1 MKHLLES
8 VAVENTSE
16 TQAHQETAP
25 ATHRVRRTF
34 ATILGGVG
42 IIFLCLGLVSM
53 VLIGFVSSPDAA
65 KSTVKSALSSAE
77 VRQVI
82 ADELVNKLE
91 EGGDG
96 EEAGNSIVFSLA
108 RPLIVNAV
116 ANKLGEPAMRDFAGE
131 VASKMYAVY
140 IEDAPATTVDIST
153 FATGTIDA
161 IRGVDPSVPKD
172 EDPKMD
178 PIDVKKNEGDTDIK
192 GIRNLAKS
200 GVWLFLALGVLL
212 QVAAWFLATAGQ
224 WKKLQ
229 RLGIRLAIGGV
240 IMFAVISIVKSKV
253 PQSVEDN
260 EAAAKAAANF
270 ITSPMLTRFI
280 ALTVLGI
287 VVAIAGFF
295 LQRKEN
301 ASPVS

>member
-1 MKHLLES
+1 MQ
-8 VAVENTSE
+8 NISE
-16 TQAHQETAP
+16 TQADLETAP
-25 ATHRVRRTF
+25 LTHRVRRTF
-34 ATILGGVG
+34 ATLLGGVG

-82 ADELVNKLE
+82 AEELVTRLE
-91 EGGDG
+91 EGGNG
-96 EEAGNSIVFSLA
+96 ENLENSFIFSLA

-240 IMFAVISIVKSKV
+240 IMFAAISIVKSKV

-260 EAAAKAAANF
+260 EAAAKAATNF

-280 ALTVLGI
+280 VLTVLGI
-287 VVAIAGFF
+287 VVAIAGFVV
-295 LQRKEN
+295 QRKEN
-301 ASPVS
+301 ASPIS

>member
-1 MKHLLES
+1 
-8 VAVENTSE
+8 
-16 TQAHQETAP
+16 
-25 ATHRVRRTF
+25 
-34 ATILGGVG
+34 
-42 IIFLCLGLVSM
+42 M
-53 VLIGFVSSPDAA
+53 VLIGFVSSADAA
-65 KSTVKSALSSAE
+65 KSTVKSALSSPE

-82 ADELVNKLE
+82 AEELVNKLE

-96 EEAGNSIVFSLA
+96 EDSIIFSLA

-153 FATGTIDA
+153 FASGTIDA
-161 IRGVDPSVPKD
+161 IRGVDASVPKD

-192 GIRNLAKS
+192 RIRNLAKS

-260 EAAAKAAANF
+260 EAAAKAATNF
-270 ITSPMLTRFI
+270 IASPMLTRFI
-280 ALTVLGI
+280 VLTVLGI
-287 VVAIAGFF
+287 VVAAAGFF

>member
-1 MKHLLES
+1 MK
-8 VAVENTSE
+8 NFSE
-16 TQAHQETAP
+16 TQADQGTVQL
-25 ATHRVRRTF
+25 THRVRRTF

-65 KSTVKSALSSAE
+65 KSTVKSALSSPE

-82 ADELVNKLE
+82 AEELVTRLE
-91 EGGDG
+91 EGGNG
-96 EEAGNSIVFSLA
+96 ENLENSFIFSLA

-161 IRGVDPSVPKD
+161 IRGVDPSVSDD
-172 EDPKMD
+172 EDPMMD

-240 IMFAVISIVKSKV
+240 IMFATISIVKSKV

-270 ITSPMLTRFI
+270 ITSPMLARFI
-280 ALTVLGI
+280 VLTVLGI
-287 VVAIAGFF
+287 VITGAGFF

-301 ASPVS
+301 ASPAS

>member
-1 MKHLLES
+1 MQ
-8 VAVENTSE
+8 NISE
-16 TQAHQETAP
+16 TQADQETVQV
-25 ATHRVRRTF
+25 THRVRRTF

-82 ADELVNKLE
+82 ADELVKKLE

-96 EEAGNSIVFSLA
+96 EDAENSIVFSLA

-131 VASKMYAVY
+131 VASKMYAVF

-240 IMFAVISIVKSKV
+240 IMFAAISIVKSKV

-280 ALTVLGI
+280 VLTVLGI
-287 VVAIAGFF
+287 VVAIAGFVV
-295 LQRKEN
+295 QRKEN
-301 ASPVS
+301 ASTVS

>member
-1 MKHLLES
+1 MQ
-8 VAVENTSE
+8 NISE
-16 TQAHQETAP
+16 TQADQETVQV
-25 ATHRVRRTF
+25 THRARRTF

-82 ADELVNKLE
+82 AEELVKKLE

-96 EEAGNSIVFSLA
+96 EDAENSIVFSLA

-140 IEDAPATTVDIST
+140 IEDAPTTTVDIST

-212 QVAAWFLATAGQ
+212 QMAAWFLATAGQ

-240 IMFAVISIVKSKV
+240 IMFAAISIVKSKV

-260 EAAAKAAANF
+260 EAAAKAATNF

-280 ALTVLGI
+280 VLTVLGI
-287 VVAIAGFF
+287 VVAIAGFVV
-295 LQRKEN
+295 QRKEN
-301 ASPVS
+301 ASTVS

>member
-1 MKHLLES
+1 MENIS
-8 VAVENTSE
+8 ENQIDEGVAE
-16 TQAHQETAP
+16 Q
-25 ATHRVRRTF
+25 THRVRRTF

-65 KSTVKSALSSAE
+65 KSTVKSALSSPE

-82 ADELVNKLE
+82 AEELVTRLE

-96 EEAGNSIVFSLA
+96 VNSFIFSLA
-108 RPLIVNAV
+108 RPLIVNVV
-116 ANKLGEPAMRDFAGE
+116 ANKMGEPAMRDFAGE

-153 FATGTIDA
+153 FAKGTIDA
-161 IRGVDPSVPKD
+161 IRGVDPFVPKD

-212 QVAAWFLATAGQ
+212 QVAAWFLATVGQ

-240 IMFAVISIVKSKV
+240 IMFAIISIVKSRA
-253 PQSVEDN
+253 PQSVKDN
-260 EAAAKAAANF
+260 EAAAKAATDF
-270 ITSPMLTRFI
+270 ITSPMLIRFI
-280 ALTVLGI
+280 VLTVLGI
-287 VVAIAGFF
+287 VIAGTGFF

-301 ASPVS
+301 ASLVS

>member
-1 MKHLLES
+1 MQ
-8 VAVENTSE
+8 NISE
-16 TQAHQETAP
+16 TQADQETVQV
-25 ATHRVRRTF
+25 THRVRRTF

-82 ADELVNKLE
+82 AEELVKKLE

-96 EEAGNSIVFSLA
+96 EDAENSIVFSLA

-240 IMFAVISIVKSKV
+240 IMFAAISIVKSKV

-280 ALTVLGI
+280 VLTVLGI
-287 VVAIAGFF
+287 VVAIAGFVV
-295 LQRKEN
+295 QRKEN
-301 ASPVS
+301 ASTVS

>member
-1 MKHLLES
+1 MQ
-8 VAVENTSE
+8 NISE
-16 TQAHQETAP
+16 TQADQETVQV
-25 ATHRVRRTF
+25 THRVRRTF

-82 ADELVNKLE
+82 AEELVKKLE

-96 EEAGNSIVFSLA
+96 EDAENSIVFSLA

-212 QVAAWFLATAGQ
+212 QMAAWFLATAGQ

-240 IMFAVISIVKSKV
+240 IMFAAISIVKSKV

-287 VVAIAGFF
+287 VVAIAGFVV
-295 LQRKEN
+295 QRKEN
-301 ASPVS
+301 ASTVS

>member
-1 MKHLLES
+1 MQNIS
-8 VAVENTSE
+8 ENQIDQGAAE
-16 TQAHQETAP
+16 Q
-25 ATHRVRRTF
+25 THRVRRTF

-65 KSTVKSALSSAE
+65 KSTLKSALSSAE

-82 ADELVNKLE
+82 AEELVKKLE

-96 EEAGNSIVFSLA
+96 EDAENSIVFSLA

-140 IEDAPATTVDIST
+140 IEDAPTTTVDIST

-240 IMFAVISIVKSKV
+240 IMFAAISIVKSKV

-260 EAAAKAAANF
+260 EAAAKAATNF

-280 ALTVLGI
+280 VLTVLGI
-287 VVAIAGFF
+287 VVAIAGFVV
-295 LQRKEN
+295 QRKEN
-301 ASPVS
+301 ASTVS

>member
-1 MKHLLES
+1 MQ
-8 VAVENTSE
+8 NISE
-16 TQAHQETAP
+16 TQADQETVQV
-25 ATHRVRRTF
+25 THRVRRTF

-82 ADELVNKLE
+82 AEELVKKLE

-96 EEAGNSIVFSLA
+96 EDAENSIVFSLA

-240 IMFAVISIVKSKV
+240 IMFAAISIVKSKV

-260 EAAAKAAANF
+260 EAAAKAATNF

-280 ALTVLGI
+280 VLTVLGI
-287 VVAIAGFF
+287 VVAIAGFVV
-295 LQRKEN
+295 QRKEN
-301 ASPVS
+301 ASTVS

>member
-1 MKHLLES
+1 MGS
-8 VAVENTSE
+8 ISE
-16 TQAHQETAP
+16 TQADLEIAP

-34 ATILGGVG
+34 ATLLGGIG
-42 IIFLCLGLVSM
+42 IIFLCIGLVSM
-53 VLIGFVSSPDAA
+53 VLIGFVSSSEAA

-82 ADELVNKLE
+82 ADELVKKLE

-96 EEAGNSIVFSLA
+96 EDAEDSIIFSLA

-153 FATGTIDA
+153 FASGTIDA
-161 IRGVDPSVPKD
+161 IRGVDASVPKD

-192 GIRNLAKS
+192 RIRNLAKS

-260 EAAAKAAANF
+260 EAAAKAATNF
-270 ITSPMLTRFI
+270 IASPMLTRFI
-280 ALTVLGI
+280 VLTVLGI
-287 VVAIAGFF
+287 VVAAAGFF

>member
-1 MKHLLES
+1 MQ
-8 VAVENTSE
+8 NISE
-16 TQAHQETAP
+16 TKADQETVQV
-25 ATHRVRRTF
+25 THRVRRTF

-65 KSTVKSALSSAE
+65 KSTLKSALSSAE

-82 ADELVNKLE
+82 AEELVKKLE

-96 EEAGNSIVFSLA
+96 EDAENSIVFSLA

-212 QVAAWFLATAGQ
+212 QMAAWLLATAGQ

-240 IMFAVISIVKSKV
+240 IMFAAISIVKSKV
-253 PQSVEDN
+253 PQSVADN
-260 EAAAKAAANF
+260 EAAAKAATNF

-280 ALTVLGI
+280 VLTVLGI
-287 VVAIAGFF
+287 VVAIAGFVV
-295 LQRKEN
+295 QRKEN
-301 ASPVS
+301 ASTVS

>member
-1 MKHLLES
+1 M
-8 VAVENTSE
+8 ENISE
-16 TQAHQETAP
+16 TQADLEIAP

-34 ATILGGVG
+34 ATLLGGIG

-96 EEAGNSIVFSLA
+96 EDSIIFSLA

-153 FATGTIDA
+153 FASGTIDA
-161 IRGVDPSVPKD
+161 IRGVDASVPKD

-212 QVAAWFLATAGQ
+212 QVAAWFLATVGQ

-270 ITSPMLTRFI
+270 IASPMLTRFI
-280 ALTVLGI
+280 VLTVLGI
-287 VVAIAGFF
+287 VVAAAGFF

>member
-1 MKHLLES
+1 M
-8 VAVENTSE
+8 ENISE
-16 TQAHQETAP
+16 TQADLEIAP

-34 ATILGGVG
+34 ATLLGGIG

-96 EEAGNSIVFSLA
+96 EDSIIFSLA

-153 FATGTIDA
+153 FASGTIDA
-161 IRGVDPSVPKD
+161 IRGVDASVPKD

-192 GIRNLAKS
+192 RIRNLAKS

-212 QVAAWFLATAGQ
+212 QVAAWFLTTAGQ

-270 ITSPMLTRFI
+270 IASPMLTRFI
-280 ALTVLGI
+280 VLTVLGI
-287 VVAIAGFF
+287 VVAAAGFF
-295 LQRKEN
+295 LQREEN

>member
-1 MKHLLES
+1 MQ
-8 VAVENTSE
+8 NISE
-16 TQAHQETAP
+16 TQADLETAP
-25 ATHRVRRTF
+25 LTHRVRRTF
-34 ATILGGVG
+34 ATLLGGVG

-82 ADELVNKLE
+82 AEELVTRLE
-91 EGGDG
+91 EGGNG
-96 EEAGNSIVFSLA
+96 ENLENSFIFSLA

-212 QVAAWFLATAGQ
+212 QVAAWFLATASH

-229 RLGIRLAIGGV
+229 RLGIRLASGGL
-240 IMFAVISIVKSKV
+240 IMFATISIVKSRA
-253 PQSVEDN
+253 PQSVKDN

-270 ITSPMLTRFI
+270 IASPLLTRFI
-280 ALTVLGI
+280 VLTVLG
-287 VVAIAGFF
+287 VVIAGAGFF

>member
-1 MKHLLES
+1 MQNIS
-8 VAVENTSE
+8 ENQIDQGAAE
-16 TQAHQETAP
+16 Q
-25 ATHRVRRTF
+25 THRVRRTF
-34 ATILGGVG
+34 VTILGGVG

-82 ADELVNKLE
+82 AEELVKKLE

-96 EEAGNSIVFSLA
+96 EDAENSIVFSLA

-140 IEDAPATTVDIST
+140 IEDAPTTTVDIST

-240 IMFAVISIVKSKV
+240 IMFAAISIVKSKV

-260 EAAAKAAANF
+260 EAAAKAATNF

-280 ALTVLGI
+280 VLTVLGI
-287 VVAIAGFF
+287 VVAIAGFVV
-295 LQRKEN
+295 QRKEN
-301 ASPVS
+301 ASPIS

>member
-1 MKHLLES
+1 MQNIS
-8 VAVENTSE
+8 ENQIDQGAAE
-16 TQAHQETAP
+16 Q
-25 ATHRVRRTF
+25 THRVRRTF
-34 ATILGGVG
+34 VTILGGVG

-82 ADELVNKLE
+82 AEELVKKLE

-96 EEAGNSIVFSLA
+96 EDAENSIVFSLA

-229 RLGIRLAIGGV
+229 RLGIRLTIGGV
-240 IMFAVISIVKSKV
+240 IMFAAISIVKSKV

-280 ALTVLGI
+280 VLTVLGI
-287 VVAIAGFF
+287 VVAIAGFVV
-295 LQRKEN
+295 QRKEN
-301 ASPVS
+301 ASTVS

>member
-1 MKHLLES
+1 M
-8 VAVENTSE
+8 ENISE
-16 TQAHQETAP
+16 TQADLEIAP

-34 ATILGGVG
+34 ATLLGGIG

-96 EEAGNSIVFSLA
+96 EDSIIFSLA

-153 FATGTIDA
+153 FASGTIDA
-161 IRGVDPSVPKD
+161 IRGVDASVPKD

-192 GIRNLAKS
+192 RIRNLAKS

-270 ITSPMLTRFI
+270 IASPMLTRFI
-280 ALTVLGI
+280 VVTVLGI
-287 VVAIAGFF
+287 VITAAGFF

>member
-1 MKHLLES
+1 MQNIS
-8 VAVENTSE
+8 ENQIDQGAAE
-16 TQAHQETAP
+16 Q
-25 ATHRVRRTF
+25 THRVRRTF
-34 ATILGGVG
+34 VTILGGVG

-82 ADELVNKLE
+82 AEELVKKLE

-96 EEAGNSIVFSLA
+96 EDAENSIVFSLA

-240 IMFAVISIVKSKV
+240 IMFAAISIVKSKV

-287 VVAIAGFF
+287 VVAIAGFVV
-295 LQRKEN
+295 QRKEN
-301 ASPVS
+301 ASTVS

>member
-1 MKHLLES
+1 MQ
-8 VAVENTSE
+8 NISE
-16 TQAHQETAP
+16 TQADQETVQV
-25 ATHRVRRTF
+25 THRVRRTF
-34 ATILGGVG
+34 VTILGGVG

-82 ADELVNKLE
+82 AEELVKKLE

-96 EEAGNSIVFSLA
+96 EDAENSIVFSLA

-140 IEDAPATTVDIST
+140 IEDAPTTTVDIST

-212 QVAAWFLATAGQ
+212 QMAAWFLATAGQ

-240 IMFAVISIVKSKV
+240 IMFAAISIVKSKV

-260 EAAAKAAANF
+260 EAAAKAATNF

-280 ALTVLGI
+280 VLTVLGI
-287 VVAIAGFF
+287 VVAIAGFVV
-295 LQRKEN
+295 QRKEN
-301 ASPVS
+301 ASTVS

>member
-1 MKHLLES
+1 MQ
-8 VAVENTSE
+8 NISE
-16 TQAHQETAP
+16 TQADLETVP
-25 ATHRVRRTF
+25 LTHRVRRTF
-34 ATILGGVG
+34 ATLLGGVG

-82 ADELVNKLE
+82 AEELVTRLE
-91 EGGDG
+91 EGGNG
-96 EEAGNSIVFSLA
+96 ENLENSFIFSLA

-212 QVAAWFLATAGQ
+212 QVAAWFLATASH

-229 RLGIRLAIGGV
+229 RLGIRLASGGL
-240 IMFAVISIVKSKV
+240 IMFATISIVKSRAH
-253 PQSVEDN
+253 QSVKDN

-270 ITSPMLTRFI
+270 IASPMLTRFI
-280 ALTVLGI
+280 VLTVLG
-287 VVAIAGFF
+287 VVIAGAGFF

>member
-1 MKHLLES
+1 MQNIS
-8 VAVENTSE
+8 ENQIDQGAAE
-16 TQAHQETAP
+16 Q
-25 ATHRVRRTF
+25 THRVRRTF

-82 ADELVNKLE
+82 AEELVKKLE

-96 EEAGNSIVFSLA
+96 EDAENSIVFSLA

-240 IMFAVISIVKSKV
+240 IMFAAISIVKSKV

-260 EAAAKAAANF
+260 EAAAKAATNF

-280 ALTVLGI
+280 VLTVLGI
-287 VVAIAGFF
+287 VVAIAGFVV
-295 LQRKEN
+295 QRKEN
-301 ASPVS
+301 ASTVS

>member
-1 MKHLLES
+1 MQNIS
-8 VAVENTSE
+8 ENQIDQGAAE
-16 TQAHQETAP
+16 Q
-25 ATHRVRRTF
+25 THRVRRTF

-82 ADELVNKLE
+82 AEELVKKLE

-96 EEAGNSIVFSLA
+96 EDAENSIVFSLA

-212 QVAAWFLATAGQ
+212 QMAAWFLATAGQ

-240 IMFAVISIVKSKV
+240 IMFAAISIVKSKV

-260 EAAAKAAANF
+260 EAAAKAATNF

-280 ALTVLGI
+280 VLTVLGI
-287 VVAIAGFF
+287 VVAIAGFVV
-295 LQRKEN
+295 QRKEN
-301 ASPVS
+301 ASTVS

>member
-1 MKHLLES
+1 MQ
-8 VAVENTSE
+8 NISE
-16 TQAHQETAP
+16 TQADQETVQV
-25 ATHRVRRTF
+25 THRVRRTF

-82 ADELVNKLE
+82 ADELVKKLE

-96 EEAGNSIVFSLA
+96 EDSMIFSLA

-116 ANKLGEPAMRDFAGE
+116 ANKMGEPAMRDFAGE

-153 FATGTIDA
+153 FANGTIDA
-161 IRGVDPSVPKD
+161 IRGVDLSVPKD

-212 QVAAWFLATAGQ
+212 QVAAWFLATTGQ

-229 RLGIRLAIGGV
+229 RLGIRLTIGGV

-260 EAAAKAAANF
+260 EAAAKAATNF

-280 ALTVLGI
+280 VLTVLGV
-287 VVAIAGFF
+287 VVAIAGFVV
-295 LQRKEN
+295 QRKEN
-301 ASPVS
+301 ASTVS

>member
-1 MKHLLES
+1 MQ
-8 VAVENTSE
+8 NISE
-16 TQAHQETAP
+16 TQADQETVQV
-25 ATHRVRRTF
+25 THRVRRTF

-82 ADELVNKLE
+82 AEELVKKLE

-96 EEAGNSIVFSLA
+96 EDAENSIVFSLA

-212 QVAAWFLATAGQ
+212 QVAVWFLATTGQ

-229 RLGIRLAIGGV
+229 RLGIRLTIGGV
-240 IMFAVISIVKSKV
+240 IMFAVIRIVKSKV

-260 EAAAKAAANF
+260 EAAAKAAVNF

-280 ALTVLGI
+280 VLTVLGI
-287 VVAIAGFF
+287 VVAIAGFVV
-295 LQRKEN
+295 QRKEN
-301 ASPVS
+301 ASTVS

>member
-1 MKHLLES
+1 MQ
-8 VAVENTSE
+8 NISE
-16 TQAHQETAP
+16 TQADQETVQV
-25 ATHRVRRTF
+25 THRVRRTF

-82 ADELVNKLE
+82 AEELVKKLE

-96 EEAGNSIVFSLA
+96 EDAENSIVFSLA

-140 IEDAPATTVDIST
+140 IEDAPTTTVDIST

-212 QVAAWFLATAGQ
+212 QMAAWFLATAGQ

-240 IMFAVISIVKSKV
+240 IMFAAISIVKSKV

-287 VVAIAGFF
+287 VVAIAGFVV
-295 LQRKEN
+295 QRKEN
-301 ASPVS
+301 ASTVS

>member
-1 MKHLLES
+1 MKK
-8 VAVENTSE
+8 A
-16 TQAHQETAP
+16 
-25 ATHRVRRTF
+25 
-34 ATILGGVG
+34 ILT
-42 IIFLCLGLVSM
+42 L
-53 VLIGFVSSPDAA
+53 FV
-65 KSTVKSALSSAE
+65 ALSTTLFSQE
-77 VRQVI
+77 PPKFLEGFKYTKETGVTPS
-82 ADELVNKLE
+82 LE
-91 EGGDG
+91 EFEFFEVGDK
-96 EEAGNSIVFSLA
+96 EQFKALK
-108 RPLIVNAV
+108 RV

-240 IMFAVISIVKSKV
+240 IMFATISVVKSKV

-280 ALTVLGI
+280 VLTVLGI
-287 VVAIAGFF
+287 VITGAGFF

>member
-1 MKHLLES
+1 MQ
-8 VAVENTSE
+8 NISE
-16 TQAHQETAP
+16 TQADQETVQV
-25 ATHRVRRTF
+25 THRVRRTF

-82 ADELVNKLE
+82 AEELVKKLE

-96 EEAGNSIVFSLA
+96 EDAENSIVFSLA

-140 IEDAPATTVDIST
+140 IEDAPTTTVDIST

-200 GVWLFLALGVLL
+200 GVWLFLVLGVLL

-240 IMFAVISIVKSKV
+240 IMFAAISIVKSKV

-287 VVAIAGFF
+287 VVAIAGFVV
-295 LQRKEN
+295 QRKEN
-301 ASPVS
+301 ASTVS

>member
-1 MKHLLES
+1 MQ
-8 VAVENTSE
+8 NISE
-16 TQAHQETAP
+16 TQADQETVQV
-25 ATHRVRRTF
+25 THRVRRTF

-82 ADELVNKLE
+82 AEELVKKLE

-96 EEAGNSIVFSLA
+96 EDAENSIVFSLA

-140 IEDAPATTVDIST
+140 IEDAPTTTVDIST

-212 QVAAWFLATAGQ
+212 QMAAWFLATAGQ

-240 IMFAVISIVKSKV
+240 IMFAAISIVKSKV

-260 EAAAKAAANF
+260 EAAAKAATNF

-280 ALTVLGI
+280 VLTVLGI
-287 VVAIAGFF
+287 VVAIAGFVV
-295 LQRKEN
+295 QRKEN
-301 ASPVS
+301 ASTVS

>member
-1 MKHLLES
+1 MQ
-8 VAVENTSE
+8 NISE
-16 TQAHQETAP
+16 TQADQETVQV
-25 ATHRVRRTF
+25 THRVRRTF

-77 VRQVI
+77 VRQVL
-82 ADELVNKLE
+82 ADELVKKLE

-96 EEAGNSIVFSLA
+96 EDSIIFSLA

-116 ANKLGEPAMRDFAGE
+116 ANRLGEPAMRDFAGE

-172 EDPKMD
+172 
-178 PIDVKKNEGDTDIK
+178 
-192 GIRNLAKS
+192 
-200 GVWLFLALGVLL
+200 
-212 QVAAWFLATAGQ
+212 
-224 WKKLQ
+224 
-229 RLGIRLAIGGV
+229 
-240 IMFAVISIVKSKV
+240 
-253 PQSVEDN
+253 
-260 EAAAKAAANF
+260 
-270 ITSPMLTRFI
+270 
-280 ALTVLGI
+280 
-287 VVAIAGFF
+287 
-295 LQRKEN
+295 
-301 ASPVS
+301 

>member
-1 MKHLLES
+1 M
-8 VAVENTSE
+8 ENISE
-16 TQAHQETAP
+16 TQADLEIAP

-34 ATILGGVG
+34 ATLLGGIG

-96 EEAGNSIVFSLA
+96 EDSIIFSLA

-212 QVAAWFLATAGQ
+212 QVAAWFLATVGQ

-280 ALTVLGI
+280 VLTVLGI
-287 VVAIAGFF
+287 VVAAAGFF

>member
-1 MKHLLES
+1 MENFSES
-8 VAVENTSE
+8 QIDQGTSE
-16 TQAHQETAP
+16 Q
-25 ATHRVRRTF
+25 THRVRRTF

-77 VRQVI
+77 VRQVL
-82 ADELVNKLE
+82 ADELVKKLE

-96 EEAGNSIVFSLA
+96 EDAEDSIVFSLA

-178 PIDVKKNEGDTDIK
+178 PIDVKKNEGDTDINIK

-240 IMFAVISIVKSKV
+240 IMFAAISIVKSKV

-270 ITSPMLTRFI
+270 ITGPMLTRFI
-280 ALTVLGI
+280 VLTVLGI
-287 VVAIAGFF
+287 VVAGAGFF

>member
-1 MKHLLES
+1 M
-8 VAVENTSE
+8 ENISE
-16 TQAHQETAP
+16 TQADLEIAP

-34 ATILGGVG
+34 ATLLGGIG

-96 EEAGNSIVFSLA
+96 EDSIIFSLA

-153 FATGTIDA
+153 FASGTIDA
-161 IRGVDPSVPKD
+161 IRGVDASVPKD

-212 QVAAWFLATAGQ
+212 QVAAWFLATVGQ

-270 ITSPMLTRFI
+270 ITSPMLARFI
-280 ALTVLGI
+280 VLTVLGI
-287 VVAIAGFF
+287 VIAGAGFF

>member
-1 MKHLLES
+1 M
-8 VAVENTSE
+8 ENISE
-16 TQAHQETAP
+16 NQIDQGAAEQ
-25 ATHRVRRTF
+25 THRVRRTF

-77 VRQVI
+77 VRQVL
-82 ADELVNKLE
+82 ADELVKKLE

-96 EEAGNSIVFSLA
+96 EDSIIFSLA

-212 QVAAWFLATAGQ
+212 QVAAWFLATTGQ

-240 IMFAVISIVKSKV
+240 IMFATISVVKSKV

-280 ALTVLGI
+280 VLTVLGI
-287 VVAIAGFF
+287 VVAIAGFVV
-295 LQRKEN
+295 QRKEN
-301 ASPVS
+301 ASTVS

>member
-1 MKHLLES
+1 MQ
-8 VAVENTSE
+8 NISE
-16 TQAHQETAP
+16 TQADQETVQV
-25 ATHRVRRTF
+25 THRVRRTF

-82 ADELVNKLE
+82 AEELVKKLE

-96 EEAGNSIVFSLA
+96 EDAENSIVFSLA

-240 IMFAVISIVKSKV
+240 IMFAAISIVKSKV

-260 EAAAKAAANF
+260 EAAAKAATNF

-280 ALTVLGI
+280 VLTVLGI
-287 VVAIAGFF
+287 VVAIAGFVV
-295 LQRKEN
+295 QRKEN
-301 ASPVS
+301 ASPIS

>member
-1 MKHLLES
+1 
-8 VAVENTSE
+8 
-16 TQAHQETAP
+16 
-25 ATHRVRRTF
+25 
-34 ATILGGVG
+34 
-42 IIFLCLGLVSM
+42 M

-82 ADELVNKLE
+82 ADELVKKLE

-96 EEAGNSIVFSLA
+96 EDSIIFSLA

-153 FATGTIDA
+153 FANGTINA

-212 QVAAWFLATAGQ
+212 QVAAWFLATTGQ

-229 RLGIRLAIGGV
+229 RLGIRLTIGGV

-270 ITSPMLTRFI
+270 ITNPMLTRFI
-280 ALTVLGI
+280 VLTVLGI
-287 VVAIAGFF
+287 VVAIAGFVV
-295 LQRKEN
+295 QRKEDT
-301 ASPVS
+301 ATVS

>member
-1 MKHLLES
+1 M
-8 VAVENTSE
+8 ENISE
-16 TQAHQETAP
+16 TQADLEIAP

-34 ATILGGVG
+34 ATLLGGIG

-96 EEAGNSIVFSLA
+96 EDSIIFSLA

-153 FATGTIDA
+153 FASGTIDA
-161 IRGVDPSVPKD
+161 IRGVDASVPKD

-212 QVAAWFLATAGQ
+212 QVAAWFLTTAGQ

-270 ITSPMLTRFI
+270 ITSPMLARFI
-280 ALTVLGI
+280 VLTVLGI
-287 VVAIAGFF
+287 VIAGAGFF

>member
-1 MKHLLES
+1 MQ
-8 VAVENTSE
+8 NISE
-16 TQAHQETAP
+16 TQADQETVQV
-25 ATHRVRRTF
+25 THRVRRTF

-82 ADELVNKLE
+82 AEELVKKLE

-96 EEAGNSIVFSLA
+96 EDAENSIVFSLA

-200 GVWLFLALGVLL
+200 GVWLFLVLGVLL

-240 IMFAVISIVKSKV
+240 IMFAAISIVKSKV

-287 VVAIAGFF
+287 VVAIAGFVV
-295 LQRKEN
+295 QRKEN
-301 ASPVS
+301 ASTVS